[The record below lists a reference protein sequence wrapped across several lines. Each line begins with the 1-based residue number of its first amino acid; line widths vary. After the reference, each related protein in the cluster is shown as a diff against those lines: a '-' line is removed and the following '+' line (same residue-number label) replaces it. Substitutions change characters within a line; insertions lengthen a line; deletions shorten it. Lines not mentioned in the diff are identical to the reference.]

1 MSAQPVHRNI
11 PAWSVADR
19 LRKIRREV
27 AHLDQGAFAEAI
39 GVKADRY
46 GAWESGRNGVPS
58 DILVPLAKRI
68 ELVTG
73 VPAEWTVGLMDG
85 APPDGG
91 RPEGE
96 PISRNR
102 RGRTGLPRL
111 DSNQQPS
118 GWSADSPWV
127 DEDDWR
133 PPMVA

>member
-1 MSAQPVHRNI
+1 MHRNV
-11 PAWSVADR
+11 PEWSVADR

-27 AHLDQGAFAEAI
+27 ARLDQGEFAAAI

-68 ELVTG
+68 EAVTG

-85 APPDGG
+85 TPPDGG
-91 RPEGE
+91 GGGGLEAE

-102 RGRTGLPRL
+102 LGRGALPRL

-118 GWSADSPWV
+118 DWSPESPWT
-127 DEDDWR
+127 DRGDWN
-133 PPMVA
+133 PPMAA